1 MPADC
6 EEAIEFAEIHNVNC
20 MVEKFPLKDAPK
32 ALEHM
37 MSGKARFRSVIVM
50 D

>member
-32 ALEHM
+32 AFEHM